1 MSKLKEYKFS
11 DLYAMSSGISS
22 KPEQA
27 GHGFPFVSFSTV
39 FNNYFLPDALPDLM
53 DTSEQEQE
61 KYSIQKG
68 DILLTRTSETIDE
81 LGMSCVALKDYPT
94 ATYSGFVKRLRP
106 TQKDITYDKYMG
118 FYLRSKYFRKTMTN
132 NAFITLRAS
141 LNEAI
146 FSYINLYL
154 PDFRTQK
161 KIGDFLHLLNTKI
174 ELNQRINAELESL
187 AKTLYDYWFVQFDF
201 PNEKGKPYKSAG
213 GKMVWNEEL
222 KREIPLGWE
231 VGVVS
236 NIVANIK
243 EVANIGANPNLP
255 YIPIDNLPMKKL
267 ISAVS
272 SPNIDAKSS
281 LVLFKKYDILLGA
294 MRVYFH
300 RVCMAIQDGITR
312 TTVFVLRPQEDYL
325 KYYSLFTIN
334 TTDSIG
340 FAKIN
345 SKGTTMPYT
354 FWENGYENFRVVIPP
369 KDLLA
374 SFNKIIEPILEKS
387 IVNELE
393 SQTLTELRDWLLPM
407 LMNGQV
413 KVG

>member
-1 MSKLKEYKFS
+1 
-11 DLYAMSSGISS
+11 MSSGISS

-39 FNNYFLPDALPDLM
+39 FNNYFLPETLPDLM

-61 KYSIQKG
+61 KYSIKKG
-68 DILLTRTSETIDE
+68 DVLLTRTSETIDE

-106 TQKDITYDKYMG
+106 TKTDITYDKYMG
-118 FYLRSKYFRKTMTN
+118 FYLRSKFFRKTMTN

-154 PDFRTQK
+154 PDYQTQK
-161 KIGDFLHLLNTKI
+161 RIGDFLHLLNTKI
-174 ELNQRINAELESL
+174 ELNGRINAELESM

-222 KREIPLGWE
+222 KREIPPGWDVKELGNYAE
-231 VGVVS
+231 PVRGVTYKKEDIKTSSNKNAVPILRATNITNGVIDLNDMVYVPKEVVS
-236 NIVANIK
+236 EEQFLNKFDVLITMSSGSKAHVGKNAFYYFDQR
-243 EVANIGANPNLP
+243 VSFGAFCS
-255 YIPIDNLPMKKL
+255 KL
-267 ISAVS
+267 SV
-272 SPNIDAKSS
+272 NKSMRFYVNTQMQS
-281 LVLFKKYDILLGA
+281 DSFKKYIANVGLGTNINNLTNKHITEYKLL
-294 MRVYFH
+294 
-300 RVCMAIQDGITR
+300 
-312 TTVFVLRPQEDYL
+312 
-325 KYYSLFTIN
+325 
-334 TTDSIG
+334 
-340 FAKIN
+340 
-345 SKGTTMPYT
+345 
-354 FWENGYENFRVVIPP
+354 IPP
-369 KDLLA
+369 KELLLQYEKTVED
-374 SFNKIIEPILEKS
+374 FYNKIGNNQK
-387 IVNELE
+387 E

-413 KVG
+413 VVK